1 MQKNSAL
8 WILRATDGCVSDL
21 KYGSWTI
28 SSYEQEAATTLAA
41 AGWSPVTAAVLCSRG
56 YDTPEKA
63 RAFLSPD
70 VPLSSPFDLL
80 DMDKAAARVKK
91 ALERREHICVFGD
104 YDVDGITATC
114 LLTDFLRKRGG
125 HVTSYIPARL
135 EEGYGLNEIA
145 VRALHEQNVKLII
158 TVDCGI
164 TANQEAALC
173 RELGMELVITDHHEC
188 KLELPEAVAVV
199 DPHRK
204 EQPEPILEMA
214 GVGVAFKLAAA
225 LHGDQEAL
233 LAEYCD
239 LLCLGTVA
247 DVMPLTGEN
256 RKMVWQG
263 LQALANPKRVGIAA
277 LMAECGA
284 MRPPITAGTIGYTL
298 APRINAAGRMGH
310 VDIATELF
318 LTNDAARA
326 VSLASQLC
334 KLNRKRQDVESGIYK
349 QAVSMLPAGKS
360 PKAIVLADESWHQGV
375 VGIVASRLSEEF
387 ACPAFLICLDGS
399 HGKASSRSHGG
410 FNLFASLTELSP
422 LLESYGGHELAA
434 GFTIPEE
441 NIDTFRQRMNRFVK
455 AASGGERAVSC
466 LEVDAA
472 ISNPADM
479 TLEQV
484 DHLAQLE
491 PYGSGNPRP
500 VFALLGATVDS
511 VQAVGQGKH
520 LKLRLSKGPSRFDAI
535 FFSMPEAAAQLE
547 PGCRVDAAFYLQANT
562 FRGTTTLQLQLVD
575 LRPSLTPSRH
585 EAESLDLL
593 HRLTGEQPLTAQ
605 ETARLM
611 ISRDQFAAF
620 WRILDRHLKQ
630 GKLETDLLPYLRSLA
645 AQVGGCDSFLRAA
658 LALTVFQERG
668 LISLSRQEDRV
679 TLCLNPIQ
687 GKVDLYASPCL
698 RRLRGGAEV
707 KRGDSQ

>member
-1 MQKNSAL
+1 M
-8 WILRATDGCVSDL
+8 
-21 KYGSWTI
+21 KYGTWTI
-28 SSYEQEAATTLAA
+28 SSYEESAAGALRA

-63 RAFLSPD
+63 QEFLSAD
-70 VPLSSPFDLL
+70 VPLSSPMDLL
-80 DMDKAAARVKK
+80 DMDKAVRRVRK

-114 LLTDFLRKRGG
+114 LLTDFLRKRGA

-145 VRALHEQNVKLII
+145 VRALRAQDVKLII

-173 RELGMELVITDHHEC
+173 KELGMELVITDHHEC
-188 KLELPEAVAVV
+188 KSDLPEAVAVV

-204 EQPEPILEMA
+204 DQPEPVLEMA

-225 LHGDQEAL
+225 LAGDQEAL

-256 RKMVWQG
+256 RKMVWRG
-263 LQALANPKRVGIAA
+263 LQALSNPKRVGLAA

-284 MRPPITAGTIGYTL
+284 LRPPITAGTIGYTL

-310 VDIATELF
+310 VEIATELF

-326 VSLASQLC
+326 VDLASQLC
-334 KLNRKRQDVESGIYK
+334 KLNRKRQDVESGIYR
-349 QAVSMLPAGKS
+349 QAVSMLPAGKA
-360 PKAIVLADESWHQGV
+360 PKAIVLADETWHQGV
-375 VGIVASRLSEEF
+375 VGIVASRLAEEYS
-387 ACPAFLICLDGS
+387 CPTFLICLDGDK
-399 HGKASSRSHGG
+399 GKASSRSYGG
-410 FNLFASLTELSP
+410 FNLFSA
-422 LLESYGGHELAA
+422 LESCSDLLDGFGGHELAA

-547 PGCRVDAAFYLQANT
+547 PGCRVDAAFYLQANP

>member
-1 MQKNSAL
+1 
-8 WILRATDGCVSDL
+8 
-21 KYGSWTI
+21 
-28 SSYEQEAATTLAA
+28 
-41 AGWSPVTAAVLCSRG
+41 
-56 YDTPEKA
+56 
-63 RAFLSPD
+63 
-70 VPLSSPFDLL
+70 
-80 DMDKAAARVKK
+80 
-91 ALERREHICVFGD
+91 
-104 YDVDGITATC
+104 
-114 LLTDFLRKRGG
+114 
-125 HVTSYIPARL
+125 
-135 EEGYGLNEIA
+135 
-145 VRALHEQNVKLII
+145 
-158 TVDCGI
+158 
-164 TANQEAALC
+164 
-173 RELGMELVITDHHEC
+173 
-188 KLELPEAVAVV
+188 
-199 DPHRK
+199 
-204 EQPEPILEMA
+204 
-214 GVGVAFKLAAA
+214 
-225 LHGDQEAL
+225 
-233 LAEYCD
+233 
-239 LLCLGTVA
+239 
-247 DVMPLTGEN
+247 
-256 RKMVWQG
+256 
-263 LQALANPKRVGIAA
+263 
-277 LMAECGA
+277 
-284 MRPPITAGTIGYTL
+284 
-298 APRINAAGRMGH
+298 
-310 VDIATELF
+310 
-318 LTNDAARA
+318 
-326 VSLASQLC
+326 
-334 KLNRKRQDVESGIYK
+334 
-349 QAVSMLPAGKS
+349 
-360 PKAIVLADESWHQGV
+360 
-375 VGIVASRLSEEF
+375 
-387 ACPAFLICLDGS
+387 
-399 HGKASSRSHGG
+399 
-410 FNLFASLTELSP
+410 
-422 LLESYGGHELAA
+422 
-434 GFTIPEE
+434 
-441 NIDTFRQRMNRFVK
+441 MNRFVK

-593 HRLTGEQPLTAQ
+593 HRLTEEQPLTAQ

>member
-1 MQKNSAL
+1 M
-8 WILRATDGCVSDL
+8 
-21 KYGSWTI
+21 KYGTWTI
-28 SSYEQEAATTLAA
+28 SSYEESAAGALRA

-63 RAFLSPD
+63 QEFLSAD
-70 VPLSSPFDLL
+70 VPLSSPMDLL
-80 DMDKAAARVKK
+80 DMDKAVRRVRK

-114 LLTDFLRKRGG
+114 LLTDFLRKRGA

-145 VRALHEQNVKLII
+145 VRALRAQDVKLII

-173 RELGMELVITDHHEC
+173 KELGMELVITDHHEC
-188 KLELPEAVAVV
+188 KSDLPEAVAVV

-204 EQPEPILEMA
+204 DQPEPVLEMA

-225 LHGDQEAL
+225 LAGDQEAL

-256 RKMVWQG
+256 RKMVWRG
-263 LQALANPKRVGIAA
+263 LQALSNPKRVGLAA

-284 MRPPITAGTIGYTL
+284 LRPPITAGTIGYTL

-310 VDIATELF
+310 VEIATELF

-326 VSLASQLC
+326 VDLASQLC

-360 PKAIVLADESWHQGV
+360 PKAIVLADETWHQGV
-375 VGIVASRLSEEF
+375 VGIVASRLAEEYS
-387 ACPAFLICLDGS
+387 CPTFLICLDGDK
-399 HGKASSRSHGG
+399 GKASSRSYGG
-410 FNLFASLTELSP
+410 FNLFASLEQCSD
-422 LLESYGGHELAA
+422 LLDGFGGHELAA

-645 AQVGGCDSFLRAA
+645 VQVGGCDSFLRAA